1 MMRIKV
7 GLVGCEFLVL
17 RMMRIKV
24 KVSVCVGGFAVD
36 LVVGGFAVAVLLSAQ

>member
-1 MMRIKV
+1 M
-7 GLVGCEFLVL
+7 L

-36 LVVGGFAVAVLLSAQ
+36 LCAKSFTRDLNSGFDT

>member
-1 MMRIKV
+1 M
-7 GLVGCEFLVL
+7 L

-36 LVVGGFAVAVLLSAQ
+36 LVVGGFAVDLVGC